1 MIGIGAAMT
10 AGAKTVYTFVR
21 RARPNSVDS
30 VWHLRHISVFLR
42 QQVLQHCIDFSLT
55 EYLNISF
62 QNKWLHSYT
71 EIEAYYIQFCNKK
84 SQRGRVGAGQ
94 QCSVRQQQLLATTTS
109 IAIYLFEVMY
119 SCSCSAFHDSIQSNF
134 YWTSLSH
141 LPMKTVQLLYSYLP
155 ALQYTKL
162 LHISVR
168 NINAQTVCSKCCQ

>member
-55 EYLNISF
+55 EYLNTSF

-119 SCSCSAFHDSIQSNF
+119 SCSCSAFHDSIQFLLNIIISSSHENCTVAVLLS
-134 YWTSLSH
+134 TSIAIY
-141 LPMKTVQLLYSYLP
+141 QI
-155 ALQYTKL
+155 AA
-162 LHISVR
+162 HIR
-168 NINAQTVCSKCCQ
+168 

>member
-55 EYLNISF
+55 EYLNTSF

-119 SCSCSAFHDSIQSNF
+119 SCSCSAFHDSVQFLLNIIISSSHEHCTVAVLLS
-134 YWTSLSH
+134 TSIAIY
-141 LPMKTVQLLYSYLP
+141 QI
-155 ALQYTKL
+155 AA
-162 LHISVR
+162 HIS
-168 NINAQTVCSKCCQ
+168 